1 MRDYYCVQ
9 DLLRIFDAFS
19 LEETLIIIQV
29 ISGKKEKKTLLKNIL
44 RGIMMG
50 NKSNYSRI
58 FLSLMVFLIITI
70 SVAPSLQAVDYYADL
85 TITVDFSGFVS
96 IGGLTNYPN
105 LTIQN
110 TEKYTSKQQ
119 SVWTLNITKQEIF
132 SEFVYDLTLPKGSS
146 INYIKSSGSIRI
158 EESRG
163 NLIVRGFGENESLS
177 IIIQYQTEKKENF
190 LILEN
195 IVYLLLLLAIVI
207 VSIFILILFL
217 KGKKIKGLQP
227 TADVKKPLGDIKGLN
242 HRQKQIM
249 KLLHERNIPLTQTD
263 IQKELQIPKAS
274 ISRNV
279 RGLERKGLIEKE
291 QIGISNLIRL
301 KKL

>member
-1 MRDYYCVQ
+1 M
-9 DLLRIFDAFS
+9 
-19 LEETLIIIQV
+19 
-29 ISGKKEKKTLLKNIL
+29 
-44 RGIMMG
+44 
-50 NKSNYSRI
+50 
-58 FLSLMVFLIITI
+58 
-70 SVAPSLQAVDYYADL
+70 
-85 TITVDFSGFVS
+85 
-96 IGGLTNYPN
+96 
-105 LTIQN
+105 
-110 TEKYTSKQQ
+110 
-119 SVWTLNITKQEIF
+119 F

-146 INYIKSSGSIRI
+146 INYIKSSGSIHI
-158 EESRG
+158 EESLG

-217 KGKKIKGLQP
+217 KEKKIKGIQP
-227 TADVKKPLGDIKGLN
+227 TADAKKPLGDIKGLN

-263 IQKELQIPKAS
+263 IQKKLQIPKAS

>member
-1 MRDYYCVQ
+1 MGKRSRYYQVFCTLA
-9 DLLRIFDAFS
+9 LLGF
-19 LEETLIIIQV
+19 
-29 ISGKKEKKTLLKNIL
+29 ISI
-44 RGIMMG
+44 
-50 NKSNYSRI
+50 
-58 FLSLMVFLIITI
+58 SLM
-70 SVAPSLQAVDYYADL
+70 PSLQAMNYYADL

-119 SVWTLNITKQEIF
+119 SVWLLNITKPEMF
-132 SEFVYDLTLPKGSS
+132 SDFVYDLTLPKGSS
-146 INYIKSSGSIRI
+146 ISYIKSSGSIRI
-158 EESRG
+158 EENLG

-177 IIIQYQTEKKENF
+177 IIIQYQTEKRDNF

-195 IVYLLLLLAIVI
+195 IVYLLLFLAIVI
-207 VSIFILILFL
+207 VGIFILILFL
-217 KGKKIKGLQP
+217 KGEKIKGIQP
-227 TADVKKPLGDIKGLN
+227 SVDVKDPLGDMNGLN

-249 KLLHERNIPLTQTD
+249 KLLHERNTPLRQTD

-291 QIGISNLIRL
+291 QIGMSNLIRL
-301 KKL
+301 KKQ